1 MKKNVKAR
9 PIPTNIALWGFILL
23 ALIIFVL
30 AKSGAL
36 SEKKIDSYESCVA
49 AGHPVLE
56 SYPER
61 CVYQGKSYVNPVLD
75 VKHPYE

>member
-1 MKKNVKAR
+1 MKKKVKAR
-9 PIPTNIALWGFILL
+9 PFPPNIVLGVFIIL
-23 ALIIFVL
+23 VL
-30 AKSGAL
+30 VVYVVVKSGAL
-36 SEKKIDSYESCVA
+36 TDKKIDSFESCKA

-61 CVYQGKSYVNPVLD
+61 CIYQGKSYTNPVLD